1 MHISEGVL
9 SGQVLAAGAAL
20 SAAGVAVGLKRT
32 SNEQIPEVAILAS
45 AFFVASLIHV
55 PLGPTSVHLILNGLV
70 GLILGWATFPAILV
84 GLFLQALLFQFGG
97 LTTLGV
103 NTFNMAFPGI
113 VCWWIFGPMV
123 RGRRP
128 RLALVGAFFC
138 GVLAVLG
145 AGLLVALSLYLTGK
159 GFEKAAAAVLLAHLP
174 VMALEG
180 ILTAFTVAFLRK
192 VKPDM
197 LGVKR

>member
-70 GLILGWATFPAILV
+70 GLILGWATFPAILM
-84 GLFLQALLFQFGG
+84 GLLLQALLFQFGG

-192 VKPDM
+192 VRPDM
-197 LGVKR
+197 LGVRR

>member
-9 SGQVLAAGAAL
+9 SGQVLATGAAL

-84 GLFLQALLFQFGG
+84 GLLLQALLFQFGG

-192 VKPDM
+192 VRPDM
-197 LGVKR
+197 LGVRR

>member
-84 GLFLQALLFQFGG
+84 GLLLQALLFQFGG

-192 VKPDM
+192 VRPDM

>member
-70 GLILGWATFPAILV
+70 GLILGWAIFPAILM

>member
-1 MHISEGVL
+1 MST
-9 SGQVLAAGAAL
+9 
-20 SAAGVAVGLKRT
+20 AGVAVGLKRT

-84 GLFLQALLFQFGG
+84 GLLLQALLFQFGG

-192 VKPDM
+192 VRPDM
-197 LGVKR
+197 LGVRR

>member
-84 GLFLQALLFQFGG
+84 GLLLQALLFQFGG

-192 VKPDM
+192 VRPDM
-197 LGVKR
+197 LGVRR

>member
-20 SAAGVAVGLKRT
+20 STAGVAVGLKRT

-84 GLFLQALLFQFGG
+84 GLLLQALLFQFGG

-192 VKPDM
+192 VRPDM